1 MKAAQP
7 SASEPASP
15 RPPRSP
21 VRRLLAL
28 LGVHRA
34 WLAGGAA
41 LAFLAAIAA
50 IGLMAVSGWFIAAMA
65 LAGVSGA
72 AINYYTP
79 AAAIRACAIARS
91 GGRYGERVV
100 THDATL
106 RALAGLRVWLFRRLI
121 PLAPAR
127 LSALRSAEL
136 FARLRADIDA
146 LEQFYLAVLVPA
158 AVAVL
163 SVAVTLVLCLL
174 TLPAAAPL
182 LLLGVIIAGVLL
194 PLWTRRRARRDAA
207 QSVPEAAML
216 RGLLLDALRGHED
229 LLAWGGVPAHT
240 ARIEALA
247 ERLGGRRS
255 RVERMQAV
263 GGGLAGVL
271 AQLTLLAV
279 LAIGVVA
286 VRGGGL
292 PPAELAMLSLLT
304 LALFAVVGP
313 LPEALAQWY
322 ATLGAGARV
331 FELADTPPPFIEP
344 RAGARLPAAPAI
356 AFQDVRLRY
365 AEDAPW
371 ALDGIDL
378 TLAAGARLAVVGA
391 SGAGK
396 SSLLGA
402 LLKLYPVQTG
412 RVLFGGEP
420 LQALQGDA
428 LRRCIAVIAQHPTL
442 FNLSLRENLLLAAPE
457 AGTDRLERAVHLAQ
471 LDTFVATLPQGYAT
485 VLGEA
490 GALVSGGEARRI
502 AIARSLLQNAPVLVL
517 DEPTEGLDAR
527 TVRDLYAALAA
538 AARGRTV
545 LLITHRLSGLAQ
557 LVDEVAVMDAGRIV
571 ERVPV
576 AEYLARERDA

>member
-34 WLAGGAA
+34 WLTGGAA

-304 LALFAVVGP
+304 LALFEVVGP

-344 RAGARLPAAPAI
+344 RAGAPLPAAPAI